1 MTHQILRVM
10 MIVHPDIGG
19 TPAWVFLRKAMRCPA
34 CSYDE
39 DRVLESRPARDG
51 AAIRRRR
58 ECLSCG
64 RRYTTFEEIESRRP
78 MVVKKDG
85 RREPFSRAKIE
96 SSMAVACRKR
106 PVPTAILSTAAEE
119 IERSAAETGDA
130 EISSEVIGAQVLE
143 KLGAIDPVAYVR
155 FASVYREFEDAA
167 EFGDVV
173 ASLNESVDPR
183 SAKRRMFNKVTGEI

>member
-1 MTHQILRVM
+1 
-10 MIVHPDIGG
+10 
-19 TPAWVFLRKAMRCPA
+19 MRCPA

>member
-1 MTHQILRVM
+1 
-10 MIVHPDIGG
+10 
-19 TPAWVFLRKAMRCPA
+19 
-34 CSYDE
+34 
-39 DRVLESRPARDG
+39 
-51 AAIRRRR
+51 
-58 ECLSCG
+58 
-64 RRYTTFEEIESRRP
+64 